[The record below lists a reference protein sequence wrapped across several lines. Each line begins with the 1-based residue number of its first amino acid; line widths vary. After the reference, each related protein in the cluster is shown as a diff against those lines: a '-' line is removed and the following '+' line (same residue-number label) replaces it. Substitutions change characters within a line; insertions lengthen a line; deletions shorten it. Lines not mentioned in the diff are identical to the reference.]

1 MKNKSILILLSLLFI
16 TGIFMP
22 GEEVLA
28 QDRTPF
34 TVSVT
39 AGGYRDSGGYRKKYD
54 YASAAVTPNSGIYGG
69 IYVTFRVRFAT
80 GGGIATDYRDFSG
93 HYRQYLPYYSG
104 LAVAGTDY
112 YLAASMDAGQPRS
125 SATVKGFWAP

>member
-1 MKNKSILILLSLLFI
+1 MKNKSKLMFLIILSL
-16 TGIFMP
+16 TGIFMS

-80 GGGIATDYRDFSG
+80 GGGIATDYRDYSG

-104 LAVAGTDY
+104 LGMAGTDY

>member
-1 MKNKSILILLSLLFI
+1 MKNKSKLIFLFILSL
-16 TGIFMP
+16 TGILMP

-34 TVSVT
+34 TVNVT

-80 GGGIATDYRDFSG
+80 GGGIATDYRDYSG

-104 LAVAGTDY
+104 LGTAGTDY

>member
-1 MKNKSILILLSLLFI
+1 MKNKSKLIFLFILSL

-34 TVSVT
+34 TVNVT

-80 GGGIATDYRDFSG
+80 GGGIATDYRDYSG

-104 LAVAGTDY
+104 LAIAGEDY
-112 YLAASMDAGQPRS
+112 YLAASMDAGQSRN
-125 SATVKGFWAP
+125 SATVKGYWAP

>member
-1 MKNKSILILLSLLFI
+1 MKNKSKLIFLFILSL

-34 TVSVT
+34 TVNVT
-39 AGGYRDSGGYRKKYD
+39 AGGYRDSAGYRKKYD

-80 GGGIATDYRDFSG
+80 GGGIATDYRDYSG

-104 LAVAGTDY
+104 LGTAGTDY